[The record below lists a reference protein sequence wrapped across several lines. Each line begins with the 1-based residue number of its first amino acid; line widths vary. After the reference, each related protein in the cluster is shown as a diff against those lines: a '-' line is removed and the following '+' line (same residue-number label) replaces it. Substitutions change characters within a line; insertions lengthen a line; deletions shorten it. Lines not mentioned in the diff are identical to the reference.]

1 MNVYM
6 PLRTPKL
13 LAGLGSDDALD
24 VALAL
29 LERPRTIGE
38 LTKATGLS
46 QVTVTRKVAA
56 LRASSLVE
64 HSKRKGIIV
73 LRNPNAVRELLLAA
87 SEMAGAL
94 AGSDAKDECDFR
106 SRLHEDGHD
115 DGG

>member
-1 MNVYM
+1 M
-6 PLRTPKL
+6 PIRTPQL
-13 LAGLGSDDALD
+13 LAGLGSDDALN

-56 LRASSLVE
+56 LRAASLVE

-73 LRNPNAVRELLLAA
+73 LRDPSAVRKLLLVA
-87 SEMAGAL
+87 SEMVRAL
-94 AGSDAKDECDFR
+94 AGTDARDEDDLRRRLQGDSQDDCD
-106 SRLHEDGHD
+106 
-115 DGG
+115 

>member
-1 MNVYM
+1 M

-38 LTKATGLS
+38 LAKETGLS
-46 QVTVTRKVAA
+46 QVTVTRKVAT
-56 LRASSLVE
+56 LRAASLVE
-64 HSKRKGIIV
+64 HSKRKGIIL
-73 LRNPNAVRELLLAA
+73 LRDPSAVRKLLLAA

-94 AGSDAKDECDFR
+94 AGTDARDEDDLR
-106 SRLHEDGHD
+106 RRLQGDSHD
-115 DGG
+115 ESG